1 MKREQIE
8 WNLRDAFPQEPQAC
22 HDALMHAAYSVREEK
37 KMRRITWRTAA
48 LVALIL
54 LATISMALAVSEW
67 LGWTDYLA
75 EYYGIQVTDK
85 MQERMDATEQRS
97 FQVGPLTLTL
107 RQCLADGRIAM
118 ANFEA
123 STTDQSPAIC
133 VGDVTLPISDKEAK
147 RLGVDASLSCMEVA
161 EKLDLPLYCIR
172 ALMEVTSSANA
183 GTSMEDALWNNE
195 GKLRQYRTE
204 K

>member
-75 EYYGIQVTDK
+75 EYYGIQVTVK

-107 RQCLADGRIAM
+107 RQCLAGWQDCHG
-118 ANFEA
+118 
-123 STTDQSPAIC
+123 Q
-133 VGDVTLPISDKEAK
+133 L
-147 RLGVDASLSCMEVA
+147 
-161 EKLDLPLYCIR
+161 
-172 ALMEVTSSANA
+172 
-183 GTSMEDALWNNE
+183 
-195 GKLRQYRTE
+195 
-204 K
+204 